1 MSPSSPAVPETAS
14 RPRRL
19 PRALLVAAALAG
31 LFALPA
37 AGQVSVQSMIG
48 RAVSD
53 DTHNDAVTS
62 AISRFR
68 ERDIDGARVIL
79 ERIRSEDPKLPPS
92 GVMMAT
98 LWLSANQV
106 GPARMELDR
115 TATVEPDDPEAY
127 LVLADLAFQERRVTD
142 SAVLFE
148 RATELTAKFDGN
160 AKRKRDFLIRCHA
173 GRAAVDEARERWDD
187 ALTEIQKWVDIDPDS
202 ASARQRMGT
211 VLFRI
216 ERLGEALENFRE
228 AKKLDPTLRQP
239 ELMLASLHD
248 QAKQP
253 EAARTLVEEAVK
265 AAGDDIAV
273 RVNAA
278 NWFLVHGDAEAAR
291 ENAAAALELDPKS
304 LEARIVMG
312 TIARVT
318 RDFATAKQCFEDAHQ
333 QSPRNYSASDSL
345 ALVLAESGEKDDLQR
360 ALELAETNFAMV
372 KDNQQLQVAAASTLA
387 WVYYKTGRV
396 ADAERILTQIAQNNA
411 LTADSAYYIARILV
425 DKGDKDQAKRILDQV
440 MANDPVFANRGFAE
454 ELLDTLR
461 DVPAAD
467 GGK

>member
-1 MSPSSPAVPETAS
+1 MSPSSAAAPGTA
-14 RPRRL
+14 PL
-19 PRALLVAAALAG
+19 PRFLRRMLVMVAALAG
-31 LFALPA
+31 AAPIPA
-37 AGQVSVQSMIG
+37 AGQASVQSMIG

-53 DTHNDAVTS
+53 DTHNEAVTS
-62 AISRFR
+62 AIARFR

-92 GVMMAT
+92 GVLMAT
-98 LWLSANQV
+98 LWLSVNQV

-115 TATVEPDDPEAY
+115 TAAVEPDDPEAY

-148 RATELTAKFDGN
+148 RATELTAKFEGN

-173 GRAAVDEARERWDD
+173 GQAAVDEARERWED
-187 ALTEIQKWVDIDPDS
+187 ALGEIQKWVDIDPDS

-211 VLFRI
+211 VLFRLD
-216 ERLGEALENFRE
+216 RLGEALENFRE

-253 EAARTLVEEAVK
+253 EEARALVEEAVK

-278 NWFLVHGDAEAAR
+278 NWFLVHGDTEAAR
-291 ENAAAALELDPKS
+291 ENAAAALEIDAKS
-304 LEARIVMG
+304 LDARLVMG

-318 RDFATAKQCFEDAHQ
+318 RDFETAKRCFEDAHT
-333 QSPRNYSASDSL
+333 QSPRNYAASDSL
-345 ALVLAESGEKDDLQR
+345 ALVLAESEQKDDLQR

-372 KDNQQLQVAAASTLA
+372 KENQQLQIAAASTLA
-387 WVYYKTGRV
+387 WVYYKTGRM

-411 LTADSAYYIARILV
+411 LTADSAYYVARILV
-425 DKGDKDQAKRILDQV
+425 DKGDKPQAKRILEQV

-454 ELLDTLR
+454 ELLDSLG

-467 GGK
+467 GGQ